1 MALSSASRRFSAR
14 RGALKGRF
22 RQTVLLLYL
31 FAFFCGSRNS
41 HTSEGVRTKH
51 MPTHPFLLFPFKP
64 KREKEEDKKRKRKKK
79 IHDAARRHRLTTVA
93 SIVVMW
99 GRPPSSPRRRGGGG
113 EHRRPNARAAGPT
126 TTTTTTTTTVFGAA
140 TQKSRLPPRERG
152 GPSPSP
158 SLLFRSKTSLSGALR
173 ENQTRSRERA
183 MRALISTNTET
194 NATRTTMSSTKS
206 RVAQSRPGRA
216 QSTIGVPPRH
226 KKKDH
231 QPHFGQTTTLSSSSF
246 GTGPPPQPSSRKREL
261 TKTTTEQHAKNGR
274 QTAPPIAPKI
284 KLREPPV
291 LAKQPT
297 TAAQRKRD
305 QQVFIRE
312 GPSWMKAPSL
322 LTSKATSKKA
332 TTTTTTTTMTKST
345 VFGRQN
351 GAEKQRQETIATSEV
366 KLEKQLKKKIEDTV
380 ASPRQ
385 KRTLCKEALDDVVR
399 KSNLFRGRL
408 ELIRDVIFNDDDEN
422 ENDENER
429 KNIVKCLVCAENA
442 ETIRK
447 LENSLRIEKLE
458 RSNVKRDNTDAMKTI
473 AELRADVTQLGKII
487 SRVFRSEIK
496 PRELKEIAAKF
507 LDATSSEKHERIED
521 DDDDEEEEE
530 ENQWT
535 PLPKTSKF
543 YGLPV
548 EEISWGR
555 TLSPR
560 VMSPGYPVPKLDFSL
575 VTNSV
580 DAEEDGYG
588 SNSTSSSVLSDDSF
602 YTDQEEEEEEEEE
615 NKDDN
620 DDDDDDNN
628 NNTED
633 EDAEVDRWLN
643 S

>member
-1 MALSSASRRFSAR
+1 M
-14 RGALKGRF
+14 KE
-22 RQTVLLLYL
+22 
-31 FAFFCGSRNS
+31 FAHS
-41 HTSEGVRTKH
+41 
-51 MPTHPFLLFPFKP
+51 MPTHYCIHP
-64 KREKEEDKKRKRKKK
+64 RKRKRKRRQKKKRKK
-79 IHDAARRHRLTTVA
+79 IHVRRHRLTTIT

-113 EHRRPNARAAGPT
+113 EHRRPNARAAGA
-126 TTTTTTTTTVFGAA
+126 TTTTVFGAA

-183 MRALISTNTET
+183 MRALMSTNTET

-206 RVAQSRPGRA
+206 RVAQSRPRRA

-231 QPHFGQTTTLSSSSF
+231 QPHFGQTTTLSSSSSSF

-261 TKTTTEQHAKNGR
+261 TKTTTEQHTKNGR
-274 QTAPPIAPKI
+274 QTAPPIAPRI

-332 TTTTTTTTMTKST
+332 TTTTTTTAMTKST

-351 GAEKQRQETIATSEV
+351 GAEKLRQETIATSEV
-366 KLEKQLKKKIEDTV
+366 KLEKQLKKKIEDSA

-521 DDDDEEEEE
+521 DDDDDEE

-543 YGLPV
+543 YCLPV

-602 YTDQEEEEEEEEE
+602 YDDQEEEEE

-620 DDDDDDNN
+620 DDDDNNNN

>member
-22 RQTVLLLYL
+22 RQTVLLYL
-31 FAFFCGSRNS
+31 FAFFFV
-41 HTSEGVRTKH
+41 VRGTVIQVKEFAQSICP
-51 MPTHPFLLFPFKP
+51 PTHFYYSLIP

-113 EHRRPNARAAGPT
+113 EHRRPNARAAGP
-126 TTTTTTTTTVFGAA
+126 TTTTVFGAA

-602 YTDQEEEEEEEEE
+602 YDDQEEEEEEEE

>member
-1 MALSSASRRFSAR
+1 MVVDAESGAIVGISSLFCETRRFERKVSSNCVVVSFR
-14 RGALKGRF
+14 FFSVVRG
-22 RQTVLLLYL
+22 TVIQVKE
-31 FAFFCGSRNS
+31 FAQSICP
-41 HTSEGVRTKH
+41 
-51 MPTHPFLLFPFKP
+51 PTHFYYSLIP

-113 EHRRPNARAAGPT
+113 EHRRPNARAAGP
-126 TTTTTTTTTVFGAA
+126 TTTTVFGAA

-602 YTDQEEEEEEEEE
+602 YDDQEEEEEEEE

>member
-1 MALSSASRRFSAR
+1 MVVDAESGAIVGISSLFCETRRFERKVSSNCVVVVSFR
-14 RGALKGRF
+14 FFFVVRG
-22 RQTVLLLYL
+22 TVIQVKE
-31 FAFFCGSRNS
+31 FAQSICP
-41 HTSEGVRTKH
+41 
-51 MPTHPFLLFPFKP
+51 PTHFYYSLIP

-113 EHRRPNARAAGPT
+113 EHRRPNARAAGA
-126 TTTTTTTTTVFGAA
+126 TTTTVFGAA

-602 YTDQEEEEEEEEE
+602 YDDQEEEEEEEE

>member
-1 MALSSASRRFSAR
+1 
-14 RGALKGRF
+14 
-22 RQTVLLLYL
+22 
-31 FAFFCGSRNS
+31 
-41 HTSEGVRTKH
+41 
-51 MPTHPFLLFPFKP
+51 
-64 KREKEEDKKRKRKKK
+64 
-79 IHDAARRHRLTTVA
+79 
-93 SIVVMW
+93 MW

-113 EHRRPNARAAGPT
+113 GEDRRPNARAAGP
-126 TTTTTTTTTVFGAA
+126 TTTTTVFGAA

-530 ENQWT
+530 EEENQWT

-602 YTDQEEEEEEEEE
+602 YDDQEEEEEEE
-615 NKDDN
+615 
-620 DDDDDDNN
+620 
-628 NNTED
+628 
-633 EDAEVDRWLN
+633 
-643 S
+643 

>member
-1 MALSSASRRFSAR
+1 M
-14 RGALKGRF
+14 KE
-22 RQTVLLLYL
+22 
-31 FAFFCGSRNS
+31 FAHS
-41 HTSEGVRTKH
+41 
-51 MPTHPFLLFPFKP
+51 MPTHYCIHPR
-64 KREKEEDKKRKRKKK
+64 KRKRRQKKKRKK
-79 IHDAARRHRLTTVA
+79 IHARRHRLTTIT

-99 GRPPSSPRRRGGGG
+99 GRPPSSPRRRGGG
-113 EHRRPNARAAGPT
+113 ENRRPNARAAGAT
-126 TTTTTTTTTVFGAA
+126 MTTVFGAA

-183 MRALISTNTET
+183 MRALMSTNTET
-194 NATRTTMSSTKS
+194 NATRATMSSTKS
-206 RVAQSRPGRA
+206 RVAQSRPRRA

-231 QPHFGQTTTLSSSSF
+231 QPHFGQTTTLSSSSSSF

-261 TKTTTEQHAKNGR
+261 TKTTTEQHTKNGR
-274 QTAPPIAPKI
+274 QTAPPIAPRI

-332 TTTTTTTTMTKST
+332 TTTTTTTAMTKST

-351 GAEKQRQETIATSEV
+351 GAEKLRQETIATSEV
-366 KLEKQLKKKIEDTV
+366 KLEKQLKKKIEDSA

-521 DDDDEEEEE
+521 DDDEEEE

-602 YTDQEEEEEEEEE
+602 YDDQEEEEE

-620 DDDDDDNN
+620 DDDDNNNN

>member
-1 MALSSASRRFSAR
+1 MH
-14 RGALKGRF
+14 
-22 RQTVLLLYL
+22 
-31 FAFFCGSRNS
+31 S
-41 HTSEGVRTKH
+41 HSEGVRTQH
-51 MPTHPFLLFPFKP
+51 AHPLLYSS
-64 KREKEEDKKRKRKKK
+64 KKK
-79 IHDAARRHRLTTVA
+79 KKKKKTKKETKKNTRETSPFDDHHIDRRHVGTTAFIPEAKRRRRRRAPA
-93 SIVVMW
+93 SKRARCW
-99 GRPPSSPRRRGGGG
+99 GDDDDGFRRGDAKKSPSSSGAGWSFAVSFASFSVKNESERGVARKSNEVEGTRDARADVD
-113 EHRRPNARAAGPT
+113 EHRDERDENDDELDEIAR
-126 TTTTTTTTTVFGAA
+126 GAVSA
-140 TQKSRLPPRERG
+140 WTRAIDDRSA
-152 GPSPSP
+152 PS
-158 SLLFRSKTSLSGALR
+158 
-173 ENQTRSRERA
+173 
-183 MRALISTNTET
+183 
-194 NATRTTMSSTKS
+194 
-206 RVAQSRPGRA
+206 AQ
-216 QSTIGVPPRH
+216 
-226 KKKDH
+226 KKDH
-231 QPHFGQTTTLSSSSF
+231 QPHFGQTTTLSSSSSF

-261 TKTTTEQHAKNGR
+261 TKTTTEQHTKNGR

-351 GAEKQRQETIATSEV
+351 GAEKLRQETIATSEV
-366 KLEKQLKKKIEDTV
+366 KLEKQLKKKIEDSA

-521 DDDDEEEEE
+521 DDDEEEE

-602 YTDQEEEEEEEEE
+602 YDDQEEEEEEEE

-628 NNTED
+628 NNNTED

>member
-22 RQTVLLLYL
+22 RQTVLLYL
-31 FAFFCGSRNS
+31 FAFFFV
-41 HTSEGVRTKH
+41 VRGTVIQVKEFAQSICP
-51 MPTHPFLLFPFKP
+51 PTHFYYSLIP

-113 EHRRPNARAAGPT
+113 EHRRPNARAAGPTT

-602 YTDQEEEEEEEEE
+602 YDDQEEEEEEEE

-628 NNTED
+628 NTED

>member
-1 MALSSASRRFSAR
+1 M
-14 RGALKGRF
+14 
-22 RQTVLLLYL
+22 
-31 FAFFCGSRNS
+31 
-41 HTSEGVRTKH
+41 
-51 MPTHPFLLFPFKP
+51 
-64 KREKEEDKKRKRKKK
+64 
-79 IHDAARRHRLTTVA
+79 
-93 SIVVMW
+93 
-99 GRPPSSPRRRGGGG
+99 
-113 EHRRPNARAAGPT
+113 
-126 TTTTTTTTTVFGAA
+126 
-140 TQKSRLPPRERG
+140 
-152 GPSPSP
+152 
-158 SLLFRSKTSLSGALR
+158 
-173 ENQTRSRERA
+173 
-183 MRALISTNTET
+183 
-194 NATRTTMSSTKS
+194 
-206 RVAQSRPGRA
+206 
-216 QSTIGVPPRH
+216 
-226 KKKDH
+226 
-231 QPHFGQTTTLSSSSF
+231 
-246 GTGPPPQPSSRKREL
+246 
-261 TKTTTEQHAKNGR
+261 
-274 QTAPPIAPKI
+274 
-284 KLREPPV
+284 
-291 LAKQPT
+291 
-297 TAAQRKRD
+297 
-305 QQVFIRE
+305 
-312 GPSWMKAPSL
+312 
-322 LTSKATSKKA
+322 
-332 TTTTTTTTMTKST
+332 
-345 VFGRQN
+345 
-351 GAEKQRQETIATSEV
+351 
-366 KLEKQLKKKIEDTV
+366 EKQLKKKIEDTV

-602 YTDQEEEEEEEEE
+602 YDDQEEEEEEEE

>member
-31 FAFFCGSRNS
+31 FAFFFV
-41 HTSEGVRTKH
+41 VRGTVIQVKEFAQSICP
-51 MPTHPFLLFPFKP
+51 PTHFYYSLIP

-113 EHRRPNARAAGPT
+113 EHRRPNARAAGP
-126 TTTTTTTTTVFGAA
+126 TTTTTVFGAA

-602 YTDQEEEEEEEEE
+602 YDDQEEEEEEEE

-620 DDDDDDNN
+620 DDDDDNN

>member
-22 RQTVLLLYL
+22 RQTVLLYL
-31 FAFFCGSRNS
+31 FAFFFV
-41 HTSEGVRTKH
+41 VRGTVIQVKEFAQSICP
-51 MPTHPFLLFPFKP
+51 PTHFYYSLIP

-113 EHRRPNARAAGPT
+113 EHRRPNARAAGA
-126 TTTTTTTTTVFGAA
+126 TTTTVFGAA

-194 NATRTTMSSTKS
+194 NATRATMSSTKS

-332 TTTTTTTTMTKST
+332 TTTTTTTAMTKST

-380 ASPRQ
+380 ASPGQ

-429 KNIVKCLVCAENA
+429 KNRVKCLVCAENA

-602 YTDQEEEEEEEEE
+602 YDDQEEEEEEEE

>member
-22 RQTVLLLYL
+22 RQTVLLYL
-31 FAFFCGSRNS
+31 FAFFFV
-41 HTSEGVRTKH
+41 VRGTVIQVKEFAQSICP
-51 MPTHPFLLFPFKP
+51 PTHFYYSLIP

-113 EHRRPNARAAGPT
+113 EHRRPNARAAGPTT

-602 YTDQEEEEEEEEE
+602 YDDQEEEEEEEE

>member
-1 MALSSASRRFSAR
+1 MGTTAFIPEAKRRRRRAPASKRERCWADDDDDDDDDGFR
-14 RGALKGRF
+14 RGDA
-22 RQTVLLLYL
+22 
-31 FAFFCGSRNS
+31 
-41 HTSEGVRTKH
+41 
-51 MPTHPFLLFPFKP
+51 
-64 KREKEEDKKRKRKKK
+64 KK
-79 IHDAARRHRLTTVA
+79 
-93 SIVVMW
+93 
-99 GRPPSSPRRRGGGG
+99 
-113 EHRRPNARAAGPT
+113 
-126 TTTTTTTTTVFGAA
+126 
-140 TQKSRLPPRERG
+140 
-152 GPSPSP
+152 
-158 SLLFRSKTSLSGALR
+158 
-173 ENQTRSRERA
+173 
-183 MRALISTNTET
+183 
-194 NATRTTMSSTKS
+194 
-206 RVAQSRPGRA
+206 
-216 QSTIGVPPRH
+216 
-226 KKKDH
+226 
-231 QPHFGQTTTLSSSSF
+231 SSSSSGAGWSF
-246 GTGPPPQPSSRKREL
+246 AVSFASFSVKNESERGVARKPNEVEGTRDARADIDEHRDERDENDDELDEIARGAVSAWTRAIDDRSAPSAQKKRPPTPFWTNDNFVFFFVRNR
-261 TKTTTEQHAKNGR
+261 TATTTIISKARTNENYNRATHKNGR

-602 YTDQEEEEEEEEE
+602 YDDQEEEEEEEE